1 MRYSIIL
8 NETEKELGV
17 DLRNSYRTMNKSDY
31 IFLIYKANNEYDYVS
46 FDCTDFEELRDEWL
60 GFCFRCNINPFCIT
74 SIVIPEDVLSEEIFK
89 AMTLDELVDYINA
102 YYPYTEYLSIKELC
116 SRANLL
122 DEFEKDGEYDID
134 VRFKVANTLGVEIK

>member
-1 MRYSIIL
+1 
-8 NETEKELGV
+8 
-17 DLRNSYRTMNKSDY
+17 
-31 IFLIYKANNEYDYVS
+31 
-46 FDCTDFEELRDEWL
+46 
-60 GFCFRCNINPFCIT
+60 
-74 SIVIPEDVLSEEIFK
+74 
-89 AMTLDELVDYINA
+89 MTLDELVDYINA